1 MRPTLLLL
9 FLAFSG
15 LSAQTTFQRYYN
27 ICGDG
32 RGIAA
37 YETDEG
43 YLIFGETYAS
53 QTCFSLLLIDS
64 LGNEIRSKEFDFSPD
79 GHFDTWG
86 RVFQVDKNGDYW
98 MLGSISPPV
107 ITNWRTTIF
116 KISGKTWDILFQKT
130 LDSVHYEK
138 PKALVRSNQGTFFLV
153 SERNEITEGPNWRY
167 ISDADIVI
175 RKLDANGD
183 IIKEKI
189 LEKEKY
195 FAYPGDLMLLESSSD
210 LVITLKDGDDYL
222 LAEPYVALLDS
233 NFNFKWKRE
242 LPEVIEPTMRPNL
255 VIAQDQKKIFVN
267 YVKKEINPHNGKVY
281 TFDLDGNMV
290 WERSLISR
298 PYFSIGISTLAKNGD
313 IIEGGYDAYVD
324 GGDRGRIFRMTSEGD
339 ILWDRGYRGPV
350 PAFYNLSYF
359 NSVIETSDGGILAV
373 GSTVNLLPSGNIDSD
388 DVYVVK
394 TDANGCL
401 TPACNTIEEPGTYVG
416 TKNQVSE
423 NTGIKIYPNPAKEQ
437 LYLEGENLPKEISIV
452 TINGKT
458 VKTLSNLTAQQQV
471 ILEISELHPGI
482 YLLRLLFEDGRIYF
496 EKFVKN

>member
-1 MRPTLLLL
+1 MHPTLLLL

-86 RVFQVDKNGDYW
+86 RVFQVDDNGDYW

-175 RKLDANGD
+175 RKLDTNGD

-195 FAYPGDLMLLESSSD
+195 FAYPGDLMLLESSGD
-210 LVITLKDGDDYL
+210 VAITLKDGDDYL

-242 LPEVIEPTMRPNL
+242 LPEVIEPDLRPVL
-255 VIAQDQKKIFVN
+255 SVSEQEGLIHVGYKRKVILPGYGFI
-267 YVKKEINPHNGKVY
+267 YSY
-281 TFDLDGNMV
+281 DLDGNMV
-290 WERSLISR
+290 REIPLPAYSV
-298 PYFSIGISTLAKNGD
+298 FSIADLKVVTNNNILGDGADDLNGD
-313 IIEGGYDAYVD
+313 SS
-324 GGDRGRIFRMTSEGD
+324 GRIFRMKSNGE
-339 ILWDRGYRGPV
+339 ILWDRRYRIR
-350 PAFYNLSYF
+350 NLTWDLGFF
-359 NSVIETSDGGILAV
+359 NYAMETKDGGVLAV
-373 GSTVNLLPSGNIDSD
+373 GFMINFRNNEPDIDI
-388 DVYVVK
+388 YVLKV
-394 TDANGCL
+394 DGNGCL
-401 TPACNTIEEPGTYVG
+401 TPACNTIEEPGTYVS
-416 TKNQVSE
+416 TKNQFLE

-437 LYLEGENLPKEISIV
+437 LYLEGESLPKEISIV

-458 VKTLSNLTAQQQV
+458 VKTQANLTAQQQV

-482 YLLRLLFEDGRIYF
+482 YLLRLLFEDGRIHF